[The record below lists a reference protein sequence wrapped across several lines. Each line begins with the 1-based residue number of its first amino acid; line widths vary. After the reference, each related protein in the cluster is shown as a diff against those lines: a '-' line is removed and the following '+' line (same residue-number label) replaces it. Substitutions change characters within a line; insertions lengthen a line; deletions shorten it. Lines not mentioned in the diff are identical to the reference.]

1 MTKKPKEHAE
11 NEQAQEMNTE
21 HNSEKVTG
29 GKEKQQY
36 KDGSPKSDNQA
47 EKPGKKQ
54 SEDHLEKE
62 SRKIHAL
69 KADLQEEKN
78 KLTAAEENARDWQD
92 KYIRLAAEFDNYRK
106 RTIKEKTELIKQ
118 ANGELLKDMLP
129 IIDDFER
136 GLVTIEKTEDV
147 EGMKK
152 GVSLIYTKF
161 AEFIRQ
167 NGLKEIE
174 AKNKEFD
181 IDFHEALTKIPAPD
195 ESLKGKVVD
204 VIEKGYILNDR
215 VIRYAKVVVGE

>member
-1 MTKKPKEHAE
+1 MTKKPKKHAE
-11 NEQAQEMNTE
+11 KEQAQARSNEPG
-21 HNSEKVTG
+21 SEKVISG
-29 GKEKQQY
+29 NEKQTH
-36 KDGSPKSDNQA
+36 KEGSVKSDIQA

-54 SEDHLEKE
+54 SEDHPEKE
-62 SRKIHAL
+62 STKIHAL
-69 KADLQEEKN
+69 KTELQETKN
-78 KLTAAEENARDWQD
+78 RLAATEDSARDWQD

-118 ANGELLKDMLP
+118 ANGELLKDILP

-136 GLVTIEKTEDV
+136 GLATIEKIEDV
-147 EGMKK
+147 EGLKK

-161 AEFIRQ
+161 SEFIRQ

-174 AKNKEFD
+174 AKEKEFD
-181 IDFHEALTKIPAPD
+181 IDFHEALTKIPAPS
-195 ESLKGKVVD
+195 EALKGKVVD